1 MADRPRTISRR
12 RLVVVDVIIGVAT
25 LLLVVGTFAV
35 WANRLL
41 FNPDNWSNTSTQL
54 LQNEKIRSTTANY
67 LVDQL
72 YANVNV
78 AALIRS
84 GLPTNLQGLAAP
96 VAGALRDPAVRG
108 VELALTRPRIQTL
121 WAQANQAAD

>member
-1 MADRPRTISRR
+1 MDAPEHDGDAETTQLIAPPPSGPPASSPPTISRGR
-12 RLVVVDVIIGVAT
+12 RVLVDVIIGVAT
-25 LLLVVGTFAV
+25 LLLVVGVFSV

-54 LQNEKIRSTTANY
+54 LDNAQIRSTTANY

-78 AALIRS
+78 AGLI
-84 GLPTNLQGLAAP
+84 
-96 VAGALRDPAVRG
+96 
-108 VELALTRPRIQTL
+108 
-121 WAQANQAAD
+121 QAEKHLI